1 MLTSERRNFTRA
13 EVDARLPLLV
23 RIAEDLVET
32 WTDRRLLRDR
42 RRRAGR
48 GPAALEKDS
57 GISVRD
63 AGASLDLGAREEE
76 RRLTEQL
83 TQLTKEVE
91 QLGGMT
97 LDPSTGTLEFPSLLD
112 GTLVLLSWRIGEDRV
127 RYYRTLDAPRGE
139 RQLLPGMPPPA
150 EADGAASGDHEATEQ
165 DRAPE
170 STL

>member
-1 MLTSERRNFTRA
+1 MLTSEIRNLTPE

-23 RIAEDLVET
+23 RIADDLVEA
-32 WTDRRLLRDR
+32 WTERRLLRDR

-48 GPAALEKDS
+48 GNPGAKEET

-63 AGASLDLGAREEE
+63 AGPSLDLAAREEE

-139 RQLLPGMPPPA
+139 RQLLPGMTAPEGA
-150 EADGAASGDHEATEQ
+150 EEAASGDGDAQEDCT
-165 DRAPE
+165 PE